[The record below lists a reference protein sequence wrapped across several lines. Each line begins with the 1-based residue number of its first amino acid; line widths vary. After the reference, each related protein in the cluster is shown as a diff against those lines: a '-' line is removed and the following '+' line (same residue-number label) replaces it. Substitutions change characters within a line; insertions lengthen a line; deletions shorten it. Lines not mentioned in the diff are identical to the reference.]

1 MLFEAEFHMGGENF
15 MTNQRVMTLE
25 DPAGLLITAELLEQI
40 GVSTGDKVEIK
51 ITDRALTVRPLAE
64 TEQEQ
69 IMDAAMESLM
79 ERRQKLYE
87 RLAEGAK

>member
-1 MLFEAEFHMGGENF
+1 

-40 GVSTGDKVEIK
+40 GVSAGDMVEIK
-51 ITDRALTVRPLAE
+51 ITDRALTVRPLVEA
-64 TEQEQ
+64 EQEKV
-69 IMDAAMESLM
+69 MDEVMESLM

>member
-1 MLFEAEFHMGGENF
+1 MLFEAKFHSREENC
-15 MTNQRVMTLE
+15 MADRRVMTLE
-25 DPAGLLITAELLEQI
+25 DPAGLLITTELLEQI
-40 GVSTGDKVEIK
+40 GVSAGDKVEIK

-64 TEQEQ
+64 AEQEKV
-69 IMDAAMESLM
+69 MDEVMESLM

>member
-1 MLFEAEFHMGGENF
+1 
-15 MTNQRVMTLE
+15 MTDRLVMTLE

-40 GVSTGDKVEIK
+40 GVSAGDKVEIK
-51 ITDRALTVRPLAE
+51 ISDRSLTVRPLAE
-64 TEQEQ
+64 TEQEKV
-69 IMDAAMESLM
+69 MDEAMDSLM

>member
-1 MLFEAEFHMGGENF
+1 

-40 GVSTGDKVEIK
+40 GVSAGDKVEIK
-51 ITDRALTVRPLAE
+51 ITDRALIVRPLAE
-64 TEQEQ
+64 TGQEQ
-69 IMDAAMESLM
+69 IMDEAMESLM